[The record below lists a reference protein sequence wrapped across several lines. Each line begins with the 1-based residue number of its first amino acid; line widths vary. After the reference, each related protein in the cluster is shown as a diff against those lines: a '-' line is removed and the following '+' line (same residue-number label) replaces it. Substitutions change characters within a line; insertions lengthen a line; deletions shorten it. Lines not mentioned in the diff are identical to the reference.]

1 MARKKAFISQK
12 KNQKFRKEFTVNH
25 LQKGSEFWKT
35 VLFVEETNIMY
46 LDKTDIIMCGENL
59 GKNFGK

>member
-1 MARKKAFISQK
+1 M
-12 KNQKFRKEFTVNH
+12 EFADNR

-35 VLFVEETNIMY
+35 LLFVEEINIMY
-46 LDKTDIIMCGENL
+46 LDKTDLIMFRENL

>member
-1 MARKKAFISQK
+1 M
-12 KNQKFRKEFTVNH
+12 EFADDP
-25 LQKGSEFWKT
+25 LQKGSEFWKR

-46 LDKTDIIMCGENL
+46 LDKTDVIMCTENL